1 MEEQERK
8 EYFEHGN
15 IRIIINE
22 HFNDEGKN
30 YEELIEESIIRQAK
44 YDNRQSDLSQVGD
57 S

>member
-1 MEEQERK
+1 MEGQESK

-30 YEELIEESIIRQAK
+30 YEELIEESIIRQARLENS
-44 YDNRQSDLSQVGD
+44 YAALPPRGVG
-57 S
+57 

>member
-30 YEELIEESIIRQAK
+30 YEDLIEESIIRQARSENS
-44 YDNRQSDLSQVGD
+44 YAALPPRGVG
-57 S
+57 

>member
-15 IRIIINE
+15 IRTIINE

-30 YEELIEESIIRQAK
+30 YEELIEESIIRQARAE
-44 YDNRQSDLSQVGD
+44 NRYVALPPRGVG
-57 S
+57 

>member
-30 YEELIEESIIRQAK
+30 YEELIEESIIRQARAENS
-44 YDNRQSDLSQVGD
+44 YATVPPRGVG
-57 S
+57 

>member
-22 HFNDEGKN
+22 HFNESGKR
-30 YEELIEESIIRQAK
+30 YEDLIEESIIRQARAENS
-44 YDNRQSDLSQVGD
+44 YAALPPRGVG
-57 S
+57 

>member
-30 YEELIEESIIRQAK
+30 YENLIEESIIRQARAE
-44 YDNRQSDLSQVGD
+44 NRYAALPPRGVG
-57 S
+57 